1 MKLNS
6 DRYIRQ
12 LLLEGFGEPAQ
23 LKLQQASVLVVGAG
37 GLGVP
42 VMQYLTGMGVGKIGI
57 IDNDVISESNL
68 HRQVLYSTE
77 EIGKPKVQVAAKRL
91 RAMNPEVEV
100 VIINDRLNV
109 DNALLVIGMFD
120 VVVDCTDNFQTRYL
134 INDACVILDKPFVYG
149 AIHKFEGQ
157 ISVFNFNGSATY
169 RCLFPSAPEK
179 GVVADCNTNGVL
191 GILPGI
197 IGCYQANEVVKL
209 ITGVGEVLVN
219 KLLMIDT
226 LKNSQFV
233 LNYQLVP
240 VNKTLTDLRT
250 EDYKSLCTRNRLK
263 TISAQ
268 KLAEKLNQPEKIQ
281 LVDVRE
287 LDEWNIC
294 NIQSSIHIPLN
305 DILFRCQELDKEK
318 PVVLICHHG
327 IRSLYAGEDLLAQG
341 FEEVYN
347 LAGGI
352 DSWSREVDEAVAI
365 Y

>member
-12 LLLEGFGEPAQ
+12 LLLDGFGESAQ
-23 LKLQQASVLVVGAG
+23 LKLQQSSVLVVGAG

-42 VMQYLTGMGVGKIGI
+42 VMQYLTGMGIGKIGI
-57 IDNDVISESNL
+57 IDNDVVSESNL
-68 HRQVLYSTE
+68 HRQVMYTTE
-77 EIGKPKVQVAAKRL
+77 EIGKPKVQIAAKRL

-100 VIINDRLNV
+100 VIIKDRLNV
-109 DNALLVIGMFD
+109 DNALMVIGMFD
-120 VVVDCTDNFQTRYL
+120 VVIDCTDNFQTRYL
-134 INDACVILDKPFVYG
+134 INDACVILDKPFIYG

-157 ISVFNFNGSATY
+157 VSVFNYNGSATY

-179 GVVADCNTNGVL
+179 GVVADCNTNGVI

-197 IGCYQANEVVKL
+197 IGCYQANEAVKV
-209 ITGVGEVLVN
+209 ITGIGEVLAD

-226 LKNSQFV
+226 LKNTQFV
-233 LNYQLVP
+233 LNYKLVP
-240 VNKTLTDLRT
+240 ENRLIDELRT
-250 EDYKSLCTRNRLK
+250 EDYRSLCNNNRLR
-263 TISAQ
+263 TISPEV
-268 KLAEKLNQPEKIQ
+268 LAEKLSKHEDIQ

-294 NIQSSIHIPLN
+294 NIPGSHHIPFQEISVRW
-305 DILFRCQELDKEK
+305 DELDKLK
-318 PVVLICHHG
+318 PVVVICHHG
-327 IRSLYAGEDLLAQG
+327 IRSMYAGEDLLAMG

-352 DSWSREVDEAVAI
+352 DNWAREIDTTMEI